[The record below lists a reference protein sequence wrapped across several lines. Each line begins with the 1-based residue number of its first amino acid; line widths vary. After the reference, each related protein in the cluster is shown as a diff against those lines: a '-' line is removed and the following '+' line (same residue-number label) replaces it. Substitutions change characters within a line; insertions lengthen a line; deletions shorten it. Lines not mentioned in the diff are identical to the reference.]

1 MEAFTL
7 RVPDVLTFAS
17 VNSPTSFE
25 VLRCRT
31 SIISTTDAVEIAAR
45 FGLTATF
52 VRSLASTQHSKWV
65 KVERVSRQV
74 ATQSRVGLGVVRSKM
89 SINSPLSACTAR
101 VAGRCVSLVRV
112 LFSHNTSPQRTAH
125 LLPTDSYAVP
135 TLALRG
141 FKNAES
147 VQIAVP
153 SPNHASYGIVMPFD
167 ADGHLMSDACLFV
180 MNMPSAAAWSRCQY
194 LDTLADAVAASS
206 AASTVSVTSTF
217 EYLDV
222 SQGVDARTN
231 AIDLTVDE
239 LVEYALTRD
248 MQFHHELVQRLH
260 DLYIS
265 RYAQQNEQN

>member
-1 MEAFTL
+1 METFTL
-7 RVPDVLTFAS
+7 HVPDVLTFAS
-17 VNSPTSFE
+17 VTSPTSFE

-31 SIISTTDAVEIAAR
+31 SKISQTDAIEIAAR
-45 FGLTATF
+45 FGLTPAF
-52 VRSLASTQHSKWV
+52 VCSLASTQPSKWV

-74 ATQSRVGLGVVRSKM
+74 TTQTRVGLGIVRNKT
-89 SINSPLSACTAR
+89 SINSPVSACTAN
-101 VAGRCVSLVRV
+101 VAGRAVTLLRV

-125 LLPTDSYAVP
+125 LLPTESGAVP

-141 FKNAES
+141 FKPAES

-153 SPNHASYGIVMPFD
+153 TPNHASYGIVMPFD
-167 ADGHLMSDACLFV
+167 ADGHLLSDACLFV
-180 MNMPSAAAWSRCQY
+180 MNMPSAAAWSRCHH

-217 EYLDV
+217 AYTDV
-222 SQGVDARTN
+222 VQSVGARAN

-248 MQFHHELVQRLH
+248 MQFLHELVQRLH

-265 RYAQQNEQN
+265 RYAQLHEQN